1 MCVCV
6 CVLYY
11 CIVDQDLKVLHNVR
25 VYYARLRILA
35 LALGTTT
42 IRVKICFTKTE
53 LLLVLNIT
61 VY

>member
-1 MCVCV
+1 MCV

-35 LALGTTT
+35 LALRTTT
-42 IRVKICFTKTE
+42 IRVICFTKQ
-53 LLLVLNIT
+53 VN
-61 VY
+61 